1 MAVRRIRDSD
11 SLIDL
16 RHARR
21 TNLRLRLCNLY
32 PAGEDAACKFHSD
45 PEHGSHWH
53 LSTAVVSCGE
63 PRRFAFR
70 RIGAEDDERD
80 RHSFHLFDGD
90 VVEMFDNC
98 QDVYQHAVVLAPEET
113 TNQGARVSRV
123 QNALLLP
130 SGKKGHGLPGSGTR
144 SDRRKAKIKSRA
156 TSGRSL
162 DDDGGGELLRG
173 DRHLGARQRRTA
185 DKLK

>member
-1 MAVRRIRDSD
+1 MAPEPIPDAVRRVRDSVNGMLD
-11 SLIDL
+11 APTFDC
-16 RHARR
+16 A
-21 TNLRLRLCNLY
+21 LCNLY

-90 VVEMFDNC
+90 IVEMFDDC
-98 QDVYQHAVVLAPEET
+98 QDVYQHAVLAPEDAT
-113 TNQGARVSRV
+113 TNQGARVSLV
-123 QNALLLP
+123 FKNALLLP

-144 SDRRKAKIKSRA
+144 SDRRKAKIKVAGDERPKPKPKPGRRRRRA
-156 TSGRSL
+156 AA
-162 DDDGGGELLRG
+162 
-173 DRHLGARQRRTA
+173 AR
-185 DKLK
+185 